1 MEGIF
6 KLPIKSILRK
16 KANRD
21 YNYHYTYYSGNKDCE
36 IVISLFDDCLDVSL
50 WNRIDDKGTSWNIKR
65 INNATLDKLQERINN
80 YLEKI
85 KWEQSF
91 YNSWELLIKKNENS
105 LLTEDLTEGQKQFTL
120 NAIESYKRYIMDEDE
135 E

>member
-1 MEGIF
+1 MDRKF

-16 KANRD
+16 KANKNYD
-21 YNYHYTYYSGNKDCE
+21 YHYTYYSGNKDCE
-36 IVISLFDDCLDVSL
+36 IVISLLEDCLDVSL

-65 INNATLDKLQERINN
+65 INNATLDKLQEKINN

-85 KWEQSF
+85 GWEQSF
-91 YNSWELLIKKNENS
+91 YNSWELLIKNDEQY
-105 LLTEDLTEGQKQFTL
+105 LLTEDLTEGQKQFAL
-120 NAIESYKRYIMDEDE
+120 NSIESYKRYIMDEDE